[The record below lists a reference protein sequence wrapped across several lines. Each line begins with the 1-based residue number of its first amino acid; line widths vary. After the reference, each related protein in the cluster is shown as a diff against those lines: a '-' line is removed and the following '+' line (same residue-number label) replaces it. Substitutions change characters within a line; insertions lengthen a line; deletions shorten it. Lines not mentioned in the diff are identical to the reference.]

1 MSEYDEA
8 HGINRQPSGAAAS
21 VGGQFDKKFHRDAD
35 PRVQLS
41 DFAGPSSTVPVTVGV
56 CWMEYGV
63 IPKGKRKL
71 RNVEHRENVEI
82 PVRAVTDEEAPLAIG
97 KARFFEGRFYQP
109 GDHWSPTY
117 DDERL
122 GVSYR
127 EMAPYSAAFTT
138 DPDAERQAEIDKIAA
153 EYEDMIYVDGVP
165 YRECGEPHYVAEPR
179 SLHGF
184 VDVSYDK
191 PEYASEN
198 LFRADQLDEALR
210 HVNQEKLFVSVE
222 KLTVHDRSVLGTGL
236 KPVLDLGYDED
247 VYLGSLP
254 PAERP
259 RQARRVLAGIAAN
272 APRTAEG
279 DGIDFTALTYGQRW
293 DYKYA
298 VQELIEA
305 GAPLTVADDLGD
317 RDA

>member
-21 VGGQFDKKFHRDAD
+21 VGGQFDKKFHGDAD
-35 PRVQLS
+35 PSVQLS
-41 DFAGPSSTVPVTVGV
+41 YSAGSPSTVPVTVGI

-63 IPKGKRKL
+63 IPKGKRKP

-109 GDHWSPTY
+109 GDHWSSTY

-127 EMAPYSAAFTT
+127 EMTPYSAAFTT

-153 EYEDMIYVDGVP
+153 EYEDTIYVDGVP
-165 YRECGEPHYVAEPR
+165 YRECGEPHYIATPQGLR
-179 SLHGF
+179 GF

-191 PEYASEN
+191 PEYASEDF
-198 LFRADQLDEALR
+198 FRADQLDEALR
-210 HVNQEKLFVSVE
+210 HVNQERLSSYDE
-222 KLTVHDRSVLGTGL
+222 ELAVHDCSVLGTGI
-236 KPVLDLGYDED
+236 KPVLDLGYED

-259 RQARRVLAGIAAN
+259 MQARHILAGIAAN
-272 APRTAEG
+272 APRTAQG
-279 DGIDFTALTYGQRW
+279 DRIDFTGLTYGQRL

-298 VQELIEA
+298 VQELVEA